1 VVAGASQR
9 AMEATQRWSQS
20 MTLLYSAAVR
30 LLARLVKRC
39 GLSFRFSGGLA
50 GPGGTTTGHLTGPY
64 DTFSTPQG
72 PRLTPRFHG
81 RR

>member
-30 LLARLVKRC
+30 FLARLVKRC
-39 GLSFRFSGGLA
+39 GQTFRFSGGFA
-50 GPGGTTTGHLTGPY
+50 GPGESAIG
-64 DTFSTPQG
+64 
-72 PRLTPRFHG
+72 RLSGQDGALVPVIVQR
-81 RR
+81 